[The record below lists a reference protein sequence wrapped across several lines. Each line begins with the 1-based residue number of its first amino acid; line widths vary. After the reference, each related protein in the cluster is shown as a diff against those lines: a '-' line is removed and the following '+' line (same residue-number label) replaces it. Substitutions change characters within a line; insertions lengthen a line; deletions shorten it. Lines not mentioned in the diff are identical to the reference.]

1 MRRWLVLL
9 VSLVALVV
17 SASQAW
23 AQEEEQSGEVVP
35 DTLPV
40 DPSATTSPP
49 PIVTEPPATTLPPGC
64 ETPPPPYGTF
74 VGELLAVGP
83 LTEGDDRQFA
93 QFRVVEI
100 IDGALVGFVGDDG
113 RINIDF
119 GRDFRFLKAGERYLV
134 AADVDATTGQL
145 VSKARV
151 RPPLFGDNQVVGVND
166 GVTCPKFDDPVVA
179 RLADGTAIDVGVLSP
194 MLKNKRE
201 IAMRIARPALA
212 AMAGLIGLVI
222 VKRLLI
228 GAGRGAKWAVR
239 RVRPH
244 PTPRAG
250 RPAVDEGRPAPTPSR
265 EPAPH

>member
-17 SASQAW
+17 SASHAW
-23 AQEEEQSGEVVP
+23 AQEEEPSGEVVP

-40 DPSATTSPP
+40 DPTATTSPP

-83 LTEGDDRQFA
+83 LIEGDERQFA

-100 IDGALVGFVGDDG
+100 TDGALGGFVGDDG

-119 GRDFRFLKAGERYLV
+119 GGDFRFLTAGQRYLV
-134 AADVDATTGQL
+134 AADIDATTGQL

-194 MLKNKRE
+194 MLSNKRE
-201 IAMRIARPALA
+201 IGMRIARPALVA
-212 AMAGLIGLVI
+212 LAGLIGLVV
-222 VKRLLI
+222 VKRMFI
-228 GAGRGAKWAVR
+228 GVGRGAKWAAR
-239 RVRPH
+239 RVRPTS
-244 PTPRAG
+244 TPG
-250 RPAVDEGRPAPTPSR
+250 RPIAGEDRTAPLPSR

>member
-1 MRRWLVLL
+1 M
-9 VSLVALVV
+9 VALVV
-17 SASQAW
+17 SASHAW

-35 DTLPV
+35 DTLPI
-40 DPSATTSPP
+40 DPTATTSPP

-74 VGELLAVGP
+74 LGELLAIGP
-83 LTEGDDRQFA
+83 LADGDKQQFA

-100 IDGALVGFVGDDG
+100 TDGALAGFVGADG

-119 GRDFRFLKAGERYLV
+119 GRDFRFLKVGVRYLV
-134 AADVDATTGQL
+134 AADVDPATGQL

-194 MLKNKRE
+194 MLSNKGE
-201 IAMRIARPALA
+201 IGKRIARPALLA
-212 AMAGLIGLVI
+212 LAGLIGLVI

-228 GAGRGAKWAVR
+228 GVGRGTKRVAR
-239 RVRPH
+239 RMRS
-244 PTPRAG
+244 TAG
-250 RPAVDEGRPAPTPSR
+250 RPAADEGRPAPLPNR
-265 EPAPH
+265 EPTPH